1 MCKQQY
7 FEVTDEPI
15 LTINNTHN
23 SNLTSDDEQN
33 FKNIGKLSSEK
44 KYKFKNGKIKEIW
57 FLPLLMS
64 IMRHML
70 KNLKT
75 NSGYKYDK

>member
-1 MCKQQY
+1 MCKQPN
-7 FEVTDEPI
+7 FEVTDETI
-15 LTINNTHN
+15 LIIDKPHK
-23 SNLTSDDEQN
+23 SALTNEGESN
-33 FKNIGKLSSEK
+33 FKNIGKLSSERK
-44 KYKFKNGKIKEIW
+44 CKFKNGKIKEIW

>member
-1 MCKQQY
+1 MQAAY
-7 FEVTDEPI
+7 FEVTDETI
-15 LTINNTHN
+15 LIIDKPHKST
-23 SNLTSDDEQN
+23 LTSDDEPN
-33 FKNIGKLSSEK
+33 FKNIGKLSSER

-75 NSGYKYDK
+75 NIGYKYDK